1 VAAHTDD
8 GELGISREQKKL
20 EFCIQT
26 NKKLKKKAENK
37 RCCKEGCRMRLPSP
51 PWVDPELGALHSK
64 NRPLHGQIRRQV
76 VWSGPPG
83 RWCEVGWICRRTGR
97 GPDGGVG
104 AARGAG
110 SNLEQCG
117 CGEESNTEGQRPEEV
132 RFRVD
137 GIEAASVPLC
147 HGGAAVI

>member
-1 VAAHTDD
+1 
-8 GELGISREQKKL
+8 
-20 EFCIQT
+20 
-26 NKKLKKKAENK
+26 
-37 RCCKEGCRMRLPSP
+37 MRLPSP
-51 PWVDPELGALHSK
+51 PWVDLELGWGSRRLHSK

-83 RWCEVGWICRRTGR
+83 QRCEVGWICRRTGR
-97 GPDGGVG
+97 GPDGGDG
-104 AARGAG
+104 AARGAR

-137 GIEAASVPLC
+137 GIEEASMPLC
-147 HGGAAVI
+147 HGGAAGIWTRGTAMGR